1 MGAALEGSRM
11 GFHLLLKE
19 ASDAFEDSLELWR
32 EETRTPR
39 LWREH
44 LAAAGHLN

>member
-1 MGAALEGSRM
+1 MGAAPEGSGM
-11 GFHLLLKE
+11 GFFLLLKS
-19 ASDAFEDSLELWR
+19 ASDAFEDSLELWS
-32 EETRTPR
+32 EPTRTPR